1 MRYQSNRSTSIV
13 RAAAVAA
20 VALFA
25 TSAGAVA
32 ETQLKGQW
40 NGTSQLRGESS
51 TAKTFL
57 SLGAPDDESAT
68 LRLEGRTN
76 CSLRDGK
83 YSADGNG
90 VWNLSFKQASGGDAC
105 RRLAQGKF
113 TLHESASSKQ
123 ILLDVSYPSANGE
136 QNQRHGALNRYP

>member
-1 MRYQSNRSTSIV
+1 MQEEDAFAPSVRNFSTTGKRVRSKIILEKNTGGFMRYQSNRSTSIV

-83 YSADGNG
+83 YSAD
-90 VWNLSFKQASGGDAC
+90 
-105 RRLAQGKF
+105 
-113 TLHESASSKQ
+113 
-123 ILLDVSYPSANGE
+123 
-136 QNQRHGALNRYP
+136 